1 MANNVAALLVV
12 CMVVAA
18 VDHLRKTEAEVDIF
32 ASCFDSCHKRCE
44 SEENAD
50 ARCEMKCDA
59 DCVAVETTGMIP
71 FIVMSINHASLLYMS
86 HIIATIQALI
96 FHFWCYGDEGKK
108 IE

>member
-1 MANNVAALLVV
+1 
-12 CMVVAA
+12 MVVEA

-59 DCVAVETTGMIP
+59 DCVSVETAGMIP
-71 FIVMSINHASLLYMS
+71 FILMLINH
-86 HIIATIQALI
+86 TGP
-96 FHFWCYGDEGKK
+96 HFSFLVLWG
-108 IE
+108 